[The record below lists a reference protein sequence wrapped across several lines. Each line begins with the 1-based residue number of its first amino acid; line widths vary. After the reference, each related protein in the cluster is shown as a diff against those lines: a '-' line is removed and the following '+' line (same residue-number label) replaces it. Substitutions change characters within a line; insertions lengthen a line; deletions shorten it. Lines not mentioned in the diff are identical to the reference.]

1 MTAGVLLDTNAL
13 LDDADVD
20 APSSVSVVSMIELA
34 SGLNASLPA
43 DVLATRRARYDQLAA
58 TYAPIPVNERVLA
71 AYREVDAAVRRIG
84 RTPRPR
90 RLDLVIAATAVAY
103 GLDLVTSNL
112 ADFRGLGSLLT
123 VRAP

>member
-34 SGLNASLPA
+34 SGLNALLPA

-112 ADFRGLGSLLT
+112 ADFRGLGSLFT